1 LYQFIPDY
9 KITILQ
15 HLYVKII
22 TTLYFKLRQIMLI
35 NQKFLESAGAVRRN
49 YQPSEII
56 FTEGEK
62 PRYFYQIIYGSVKT
76 NNYDE
81 SGKESIQNLLEEGDC
96 FGETLLFMNRCYP
109 MNAVALTDCEILS
122 LKKEKFIELVK
133 NHPKLS
139 FEINK
144 SLSQKLYFK
153 LIMAQNM
160 CVQNPKSKLIT
171 LMNYLKSFE
180 NEDTKFSFQ
189 IPLTR
194 QQMANLT
201 GMCVETVIRTVK
213 KLERSGELIIENGKI
228 LY

>member
-1 LYQFIPDY
+1 MVISP
-9 KITILQ
+9 KI
-15 HLYVKII
+15 
-22 TTLYFKLRQIMLI
+22 
-35 NQKFLESAGAVRRN
+35 LESAGAVRKS

-56 FTEGEK
+56 FNEGESPK
-62 PRYFYQIIYGSVKT
+62 YFYQIIYGSVKT

-96 FGETLLFMNRCYP
+96 FGETLLFLNRCYP
-109 MNAVALTDCEILS
+109 MNAVTLTDCEILS

-133 NHPKLS
+133 SHPKFS

-144 SLSQKLYFK
+144 CLSQKLYFK

-160 CVQNPKSKLIT
+160 CVQNPKTKLIT

-180 NEDTKFSFQ
+180 NDDTRFSFL

-213 KLERSGELIIENGKI
+213 KLERNGELVIENGKI